1 MIAIEGVSL
10 TYKQENTTV
19 EVLNNISLNLGRGES
34 WVIIGPSGCG
44 KSSLLFLLAG
54 LTAPSAGVVKIQGRT
69 LSGPRQDTA
78 LILQEYGLFPWK
90 TVGQNVALG
99 LELRGLTLRERE
111 ERIRPILEELGLSA
125 FHHHF
130 PGQLSGGQ
138 RQRVGVARALALAP
152 DLLLMDEP
160 FSSLDALTREAL
172 QELML
177 KIWQDKGLT
186 TVMVTHSIEEAVFLG
201 QKIVVFSPRPARLVE
216 VIDNPGVGTPNYRD
230 TADFY
235 HNCALVRET
244 LELGHQ

>member
-19 EVLNNISLNLGRGES
+19 EVLNNVSLQMGRGES

-54 LTAPSAGVVKIQGRT
+54 LSRPSAGTVTIQGQS
-69 LSGPRQDTA
+69 LNGPRQDTA

-99 LELRGLTLRERE
+99 LEIRGLSPKQRE
-111 ERIRPILEELGLSA
+111 ERIKPILEELGLAS

-138 RQRVGVARALALAP
+138 RQRVGVARALALSPAV
-152 DLLLMDEP
+152 LLMDEP

-177 KIWQDKGLT
+177 KIWQDRCLT

-201 QKIVVFSPRPARLVE
+201 QKIVVFSPRPARIVE
-216 VIDNPGVGTPNYRD
+216 VIDNPGVGNLNYRN

-235 HNCALVRET
+235 HCCGRIREA